1 MSNIIFTSDIINKNR
16 TTGED
21 GEQWGTAIEGGWGNR
36 ENIEILSDNK
46 SSISNFPKIQS
57 KSKSKSNLTQYYNF
71 IVQLI

>member
-16 TTGED
+16 TTGGED
-21 GEQWGTAIEGGWGNR
+21 EGQWGTAIEGGWGNR
-36 ENIEILSDNK
+36 EDIEILSDNK

-57 KSKSKSNLTQYYNF
+57 KSKSNLTQYYNF